1 MAEPQEPPA
10 DVRIEAEEA
19 RIERLGR
26 QRPESLTSIWREVG
40 FVFSIVMSQLLTEYF
55 VSGFSVL
62 VPTVVRELDIPAPA
76 TTWPA
81 NAFSLVLS
89 AFLLPFGRLA
99 DMYGGFWLYI
109 GGCIWFTI
117 WSLLAGFAQNEIML
131 DVARA
136 LQGLGPAAFLPASLT
151 VLGTMYRPGPR
162 KNLVFSI
169 YGAMAPFGF
178 FVGIFFAG
186 VAAQYTT
193 WRWYF
198 FIGTILAAATGVTAW
213 FTIPNDYQ
221 KHRETGVKM
230 DWLGSGTIS
239 AGIIFLVFAITDSSH
254 APHGWAT
261 PYILVTFVLAFV
273 FLGAAFYIE
282 GWVASQPLL
291 PLSIFQIKSMK
302 PFLLAL
308 VFAYGAVGIYLL
320 YATL

>member
-26 QRPESLTSIWREVG
+26 QRPEGLASIWREGG

-261 PYILVTFVLAFV
+261 PYILITFVLAFV
-273 FLGAAFYIE
+273 FLGTAFYIE